1 MSTRGVSRPQIL
13 ARAQLALTQR
23 DLDLLEVLTQRVRC
37 LSLLQVACEWWK
49 DGLAAEASARRRLD
63 RLVDAGLLRA
73 EKVLARKP
81 LCPQG
86 PVVRWHAGLSEPE
99 FGPIAQFLKTRFT
112 TEPRSTMVVVGTD
125 RAARLT
131 GGRAG
136 RIPRR
141 SEATHD
147 LSLASV
153 FLWMRRTSPVRART
167 WIYET
172 KLMTGRPVPGTK
184 LPDAMVTETDGT
196 PTVIELGGEYPKAK
210 LLAFQLRP
218 ARS

>member
-1 MSTRGVSRPQIL
+1 MGGRPKPPRDAAWTNSWKL
-13 ARAQLALTQR
+13 AF
-23 DLDLLEVLTQRVRC
+23 C
-37 LSLLQVACEWWK
+37 
-49 DGLAAEASARRRLD
+49 AAR
-63 RLVDAGLLRA
+63 
-73 EKVLARKP
+73 VLAKKP

-112 TEPRSTMVVVGTD
+112 TEPRSTMVVVSTE

-153 FLWMRRTSPVRART
+153 FLRMRRTSPARART

-172 KLMTGRPVPGTK
+172 RLMIGRSTPGTK
-184 LPDAMVTETDGT
+184 LPDAMVTETDRT
-196 PTVIELGGEYPKAK
+196 STVIELGGEYPKAK
-210 LLAFQLRP
+210 LVAFHKDCARAVVTTRSGNGRQRSPPRNLASRRTVRNHTP
-218 ARS
+218 PSA